1 MLDIELDSLLDC
13 AVLHFP
19 QFIKFKAISSP
30 LSSSF
35 TGLAGL
41 TGFPFRDLLLSLLG
55 PFPGK

>member
-13 AVLHFP
+13 AILYLP
-19 QFIKFKAISSP
+19 RFIKFKAISPP

-35 TGLAGL
+35 TGLTGL
-41 TGFPFRDLLLSLLG
+41 TGFPFRDLFLSLLG